1 MSYSSC
7 PPQSSASSTLTM
19 IERPRRRGFSVS
31 GAKQALVLSEGK
43 RRCVVAAAAE
53 GDEEGFEVNRKRD
66 KEREVTED
74 AMGKGIKLC
83 ERERVL

>member
-1 MSYSSC
+1 
-7 PPQSSASSTLTM
+7 M
-19 IERPRRRGFSVS
+19 IERPRRRGLSVS

-74 AMGKGIKLC
+74 AMGKGKKLC
-83 ERERVL
+83 ERESVVII